1 MFSKRFLRTTL
12 GFLSLGAGLLSSC
25 GDSGDY
31 AILVH
36 VNGSPTDTVSLYATA
51 KLGRHFGDAGNGHHH
66 PASTRSESV
75 CPQTRAEF

>member
-12 GFLSLGAGLLSSC
+12 GFLSLGTGLLSSC
-25 GDSGDY
+25 GESGDY

-51 KLGRHFGDAGNGHHH
+51 KLGGTLAMQGMDITTQLD
-66 PASTRSESV
+66 SI
-75 CPQTRAEF
+75 